1 MLNTPHNTIFATTDE
16 HEEFIAPG
24 SALRLWLIGGLFLL
38 ASCAVMARV
47 AWVQTQLPETY
58 LESLAVTFVEEEPI
72 PARDGRILA
81 DTLVLAADIDQYAIQ
96 LHYRWLQKSADANWL
111 KLLVRQR
118 LSRDERKD
126 PELVADTE
134 HEILHQRDSMLSALC
149 EATETLPDE
158 LNARRDRIEQRI
170 QKISD
175 SVNLRLN
182 TPDVADEGETAADD
196 TPGLL
201 MQWASAIR
209 ETLTTPPRREE
220 VGRIVVREEESWHVV
235 MENVP
240 LEVAAKISEH
250 PEEFPGVRVI
260 ASTQRTYPENNLA
273 VHVVGA
279 RTKPNAEDQDR
290 SEHAKDAYLEVSR
303 IGRFGVEKSYDHRL
317 TGVPGLRKIVRDRRQ
332 RVVTSEISRKP
343 ASGRDVV
350 LTLNMELQRIA
361 EQLLAESLGDAE
373 RGLLLPGPQE
383 DGDPQQD
390 EELVPPE
397 PEHIPTG
404 GCVVVMEADSG
415 RIVAAASAPN
425 FDLSMFTE
433 GSESQWQMVNGDT
446 RRPFVSRFTGM
457 ALPPGSTF
465 KIVTAI
471 AGLQTGILEPET
483 MFDCQGYL
491 DNQDEHRCLIFRL
504 HGKGHGAV
512 NLRTAMAQS
521 CNVYF
526 FDAARRMGI
535 APLAQWTDL
544 LQFGKESGIDLPF
557 EKSGTVPSVASH
569 FSTGNSET
577 ARKRFEREALGLA
590 IGQSRLTVT
599 PIQMVRLIAYVAN
612 GGWLVTPHVVS
623 DEGVARH
630 ITEMDNSPFRVTRR
644 RIPGV
649 TGETLDAVRKGLV
662 AVVEQPTGTGFRTV
676 RIPDLTIAGKTGTA
690 EASPGKPDHAW
701 FIGYTPADNPRYAFA
716 VVLEHGGSGSKAAG
730 PIARE
735 LVRSLSNLG
744 LIEQTQLTRVP

>member
-1 MLNTPHNTIFATTDE
+1 MLNTPHNTIFATTADQ
-16 HEEFIAPG
+16 EEFIAPG

-47 AWVQTQLPETY
+47 AWVQTQLPDTY
-58 LESLAVTFVEEEPI
+58 LESLAVTSVEEEPI

-149 EATETLPDE
+149 EATDTLPDE

-182 TPDVADEGETAADD
+182 TPDVADEVETAADD

-201 MQWASAIR
+201 MQLAAAIR
-209 ETLTTPPRREE
+209 EALTTPPRREE

-250 PEEFPGVRVI
+250 PEDFPGVRVI

-290 SEHAKDAYLEVSR
+290 SEHAKDAHIEVSR

-343 ASGRDVV
+343 VSGRDVV
-350 LTLNMELQRIA
+350 LTLNMELQKIA

-415 RIVAAASAPN
+415 RIVAAAIPN
-425 FDLSMFTE
+425 
-433 GSESQWQMVNGDT
+433 
-446 RRPFVSRFTGM
+446 
-457 ALPPGSTF
+457 
-465 KIVTAI
+465 
-471 AGLQTGILEPET
+471 
-483 MFDCQGYL
+483 
-491 DNQDEHRCLIFRL
+491 
-504 HGKGHGAV
+504 
-512 NLRTAMAQS
+512 
-521 CNVYF
+521 
-526 FDAARRMGI
+526 
-535 APLAQWTDL
+535 L
-544 LQFGKESGIDLPF
+544 L
-557 EKSGTVPSVASH
+557 
-569 FSTGNSET
+569 
-577 ARKRFEREALGLA
+577 
-590 IGQSRLTVT
+590 
-599 PIQMVRLIAYVAN
+599 
-612 GGWLVTPHVVS
+612 
-623 DEGVARH
+623 
-630 ITEMDNSPFRVTRR
+630 
-644 RIPGV
+644 
-649 TGETLDAVRKGLV
+649 
-662 AVVEQPTGTGFRTV
+662 
-676 RIPDLTIAGKTGTA
+676 
-690 EASPGKPDHAW
+690 
-701 FIGYTPADNPRYAFA
+701 
-716 VVLEHGGSGSKAAG
+716 
-730 PIARE
+730 
-735 LVRSLSNLG
+735 
-744 LIEQTQLTRVP
+744 